1 MFLQLLSM
9 HWFPLA
15 LMSLYL
21 GLTLRMQVCECMYT
35 QLYAL
40 MRSKKGWHWK
50 SEPSYMFGFV
60 LRKTGRRQASTLCWV
75 RSLQD
80 CTLFLAPAWT
90 AQQHERTSESNRGCG
105 EGTETSSP
113 GKSARGNAPLL
124 LGKTLFYTDDH
135 FLWVRVHVFYLL
147 LLSLFISAELNQAMG
162 SYLWY

>member
-1 MFLQLLSM
+1 
-9 HWFPLA
+9 
-15 LMSLYL
+15 
-21 GLTLRMQVCECMYT
+21 
-35 QLYAL
+35 
-40 MRSKKGWHWK
+40 
-50 SEPSYMFGFV
+50 MFGFV

-162 SYLWY
+162 SYLWYQTTNLPQGAHLDPCFSSAIPDLQYFPLMLLSFNLIQGLQACDFSQNKNCITA